1 VSIGLY
7 VCSYIMFVPRTW
19 GSQVRALG
27 ALEMEW
33 QIVVSCH
40 VGSGNQTWVLWEAAS
55 AVKRAERRLSSS
67 LAEIPYQQ
75 KLSALL
81 ETDVSAILGD

>member
-1 VSIGLY
+1 MV
-7 VCSYIMFVPRTW
+7 
-19 GSQVRALG
+19 A
-27 ALEMEW
+27 
-33 QIVVSCH
+33 
-40 VGSGNQTWVLWEAAS
+40 GNQTWVLWEAAS

>member
-1 VSIGLY
+1 
-7 VCSYIMFVPRTW
+7 MFVCHVLAVPLR
-19 GSQVRALG
+19 GQKG
-27 ALEMEW
+27 ASGPLELELW
-33 QIVVSCH
+33 TVVSCH